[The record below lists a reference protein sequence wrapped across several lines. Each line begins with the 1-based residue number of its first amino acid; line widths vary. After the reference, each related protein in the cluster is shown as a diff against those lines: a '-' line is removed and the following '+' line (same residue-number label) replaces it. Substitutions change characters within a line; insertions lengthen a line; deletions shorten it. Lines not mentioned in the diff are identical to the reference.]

1 MFPISGTFGAGVT
14 IVLQG
19 NEMVE
24 LKEIENQCNTT
35 IKPLPGTNVVSE
47 CFLLVFKKNIPVYD
61 KGGNKDKFKI
71 LKQDFENEPQL

>member
-1 MFPISGTFGAGVT
+1 MFHISGTFGAGVT

-35 IKPLPGTNVVSE
+35 IKPLPGTNVM
-47 CFLLVFKKNIPVYD
+47 
-61 KGGNKDKFKI
+61 
-71 LKQDFENEPQL
+71 